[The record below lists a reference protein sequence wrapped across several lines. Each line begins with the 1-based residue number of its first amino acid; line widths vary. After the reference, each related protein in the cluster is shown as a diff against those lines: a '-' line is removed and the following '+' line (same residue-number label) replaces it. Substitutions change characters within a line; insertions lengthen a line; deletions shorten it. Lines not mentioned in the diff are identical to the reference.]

1 MMRYLSMIMLA
12 TLLFSC
18 NRAVE
23 KANKPTITVSILPQK
38 HMVEQIAGQNF
49 NINVLVPDG
58 SGPETY
64 EPTAQQMQEI
74 SKSTICFTVGLLDFE
89 KSWLHKANEMYPNLK
104 VVNTSVGLDLIEG
117 HAEYNHDHGH
127 YHSGID
133 PHTWLSL
140 KEIKKQS
147 KTMLDQLVQI
157 DPENKDTYTSNQQ
170 KFVARLDS
178 LDSVI
183 ASKLS
188 SVEKPSFMI
197 YHPSL
202 SYYSRDYN
210 IEQISIEFEGK
221 EPSPSHMKELIDIAK
236 AKKISTIFY
245 SEQFDKRS
253 AKAIADQL
261 GITMAGFN
269 PIAENF
275 EDNLLNITNQIIESN
290 TK

>member
-1 MMRYLSMIMLA
+1 MRFINILLLA
-12 TLLFSC
+12 TILLGC
-18 NRAVE
+18 NRQTE
-23 KANKPTITVSILPQK
+23 NSRKQTITVSILPQK
-38 HMVEQIAGQNF
+38 YMVEQIANNNF

-74 SKSTICFTVGLLDFE
+74 SKSTACFTVGLLDFE

-104 VVNTSVGLDLIEG
+104 VVNTSIGLDLLTG
-117 HAEYNHDHGH
+117 HEEFNHDHGH

-140 KEIKKQS
+140 REIKKQS
-147 KTMLDQLVQI
+147 QTILDQIVSI
-157 DPENKDTYTSNQQ
+157 DPENKDTYINNHKSFTN
-170 KFVARLDS
+170 RLDS

-183 ASKLS
+183 TEKLKA
-188 SVEKPSFMI
+188 VENPSFII

-202 SYYSRDYN
+202 SYYARDYK
-210 IEQISIEFEGK
+210 IEQISIEMEGK
-221 EPSPSHMKELIDIAK
+221 EPSPAHMKELIDIAK
-236 AKKISTIFY
+236 QKNVVTIFY

-253 AKAIADQL
+253 AQTIADQL
-261 GITMAGFN
+261 GISMSGFN
-269 PIAENF
+269 PLAENV
-275 EDNLLNITNQIIESN
+275 EENLMNITDQIIKSN